1 LAPEIPGP
9 QAAQEPL
16 LAIIVTAISVIPA
29 PDQYSLKLQSFNF
42 ARQKSSA
49 RRQFRQGQ
57 ARGSSAHMN
66 RFADAADQPLILVAD
81 DDGTHR
87 RVLQSTLEKAG
98 FRVVLAVNGKIA
110 LEQFAETQP
119 DVVLLD
125 VEMPELDGFSVCEA
139 IRAQEA
145 YRETPIFI
153 ITGREDQEAVE
164 RAYSVGATDFLNK
177 PIGLGIL
184 PHRIRYVLRTSTSLN
199 DLRGLI
205 RAVPDLIF
213 VVDEDGE
220 VQEGLSRGDATHT
233 QQIQALST
241 ASKVSFYPCE
251 NDDEARSCIKRA
263 LETGKTQVYE
273 HTLEGLD
280 IHLET
285 RFVTRDNNSVLAIV
299 RDITE
304 RKNSEARIFNLAYF
318 DELTALPNR
327 QLFGQSLER
336 TIEKAKRDDQ
346 KFVILFVDL
355 DRFKRIND
363 TLGHSV
369 GDELLKEV
377 ARRLESCTRASDT
390 VSRFDPARDGGIQLA
405 RLGGDEFVI
414 KLYGIES
421 EDAVS
426 AVATRI
432 ISVLTPPFT
441 CEGHQFVVTPSIGIA
456 MYPDDGITAEELL
469 MNADSAMY
477 RAKFAGRNNF
487 KFYSET
493 MRTKSMHRLDLEIEI
508 RKALERDQFELHYQ
522 PKADAESWSLVGAEA
537 LLRWTHPERGAIGPE
552 EFIPV
557 AEETGLIVPIG
568 QWVLRT
574 ACMQAKTWSEF
585 PFGDIPVSVNISSHQ
600 FQSDS
605 LIEDVL
611 GAALDAGIEPTAL
624 ELEITESVLLQD
636 VENTLVA
643 LNKLKRAGVA
653 LSVDDFG
660 TGYSSLSYLKRF
672 PIDTLK
678 IDRSFV
684 KDLHLEQDDAAICA
698 AILAMAQ
705 QLGLNVVAEGVET
718 KEQLEFLRHHGC
730 HQIQGFLCS
739 KPLSAEQFAVLL
751 REIAKTAANAPDAN
765 QVSA

>member
-1 LAPEIPGP
+1 MIQLAE
-9 QAAQEPL
+9 ATEKPL
-16 LAIIVTAISVIPA
+16 V
-29 PDQYSLKLQSFNF
+29 
-42 ARQKSSA
+42 
-49 RRQFRQGQ
+49 
-57 ARGSSAHMN
+57 
-66 RFADAADQPLILVAD
+66 LICD

-87 RVLQSTLEKAG
+87 KVLQDVLEKAD
-98 FRVVLAVNGKIA
+98 FRVLTAENGKIA
-110 LEQFAETQP
+110 LELFSTAHP

-125 VEMPELDGFSVCEA
+125 VEMPEVDGIQVCET
-139 IRAQEA
+139 IRARETN
-145 YRETPIFI
+145 RETPIFI
-153 ITGREDQEAVE
+153 ITGREDQEAAQ

-177 PIGLGIL
+177 PIALAVL
-184 PHRIRYVLRTSTSLN
+184 PHRIRNVLRTSTSLN

-213 VVDEDGE
+213 VVDEDGD

-241 ASKVSFYPCE
+241 ASKVNFYPCE
-251 NDDEARSCIKRA
+251 NDDAARSCIKRA

-273 HTLEGLD
+273 HALEGLD

-285 RFVTRDNNSVLAIV
+285 RFVTRDKNSVLAIV

-304 RKNSEARIFNLAYF
+304 RKKSEARIFNLAYF

-336 TIEKAKRDDQ
+336 TIEAAKRENQ
-346 KFVILFVDL
+346 KFAVLFVDL

-377 ARRLESCTRASDT
+377 ARRLEKCTRSTDS
-390 VSRFDPARDGGIQLA
+390 VSRFDPAGDGGIQLA

-421 EDAVS
+421 EDTVS
-426 AVATRI
+426 AIAARI

-456 MYPDDGITAEELL
+456 LYPEDGINSEDLL

-477 RAKFAGRNNF
+477 RAKFAGRNNY

-493 MRTKSMHRLDLEIEI
+493 MRTKSLHRLDLENEI
-508 RKALERDQFELHYQ
+508 RKALDNDQFELHYQ
-522 PKADAESWSLVGAEA
+522 PKADANSWSLVGAEA
-537 LLRWTHPERGAIGPE
+537 LLRWHHPERGAIGPAD
-552 EFIPV
+552 FIPI

-568 QWVLRT
+568 QWVLRE
-574 ACMQAKTWSEF
+574 ACNQVKLWSNY
-585 PFGDIPVSVNISSHQ
+585 PFGNIPVSVNISSHQ

-605 LIEDVL
+605 LIDDVL
-611 GAALDAGIEPTAL
+611 GAALGAGIDPASL

-636 VENTLVA
+636 AENTLVA
-643 LNKLKRAGVA
+643 LNRLKRAGIA

-684 KDLHLEQDDAAICA
+684 TDLHTDKDDAAICA

-730 HQIQGFLCS
+730 DQIQGFLCS
-739 KPLSAEQFAVLL
+739 KPLSSDQFVILL
-751 REIAKTAANAPDAN
+751 REIAKTAANGPADNKAT
-765 QVSA
+765 A

>member
-1 LAPEIPGP
+1 
-9 QAAQEPL
+9 
-16 LAIIVTAISVIPA
+16 
-29 PDQYSLKLQSFNF
+29 
-42 ARQKSSA
+42 
-49 RRQFRQGQ
+49 
-57 ARGSSAHMN
+57 MN
-66 RFADAADQPLILVAD
+66 QTADAPYKPLVLVVD
-81 DDGTHR
+81 DDATHC
-87 RVLQSTLEKAG
+87 RVLQSVLEKSG
-98 FRVVLAVNGKIA
+98 FRVETAANGKIA
-110 LEQFAETQP
+110 LELFTDNRT

-125 VEMPELDGFSVCEA
+125 IEMPEIDGFTVCET
-139 IRAQEA
+139 IRGKESI
-145 YRETPIFI
+145 RETPIFI

-177 PIGLGIL
+177 PISLGVL

-213 VVDEDGE
+213 VVNEDGE

-233 QQIQALST
+233 QQIQALTT
-241 ASKVSFYPCE
+241 ASKVNFYPCE
-251 NDDEARSCIKRA
+251 NDDKARACIKAA

-273 HTLEGLD
+273 HTLEALD

-285 RFVTRDNNSVLAIV
+285 RFVTRDKHSVLAIV

-304 RKNSEARIFNLAYF
+304 RKKSEARIFNLAYF

-336 TIEKAKRDDQ
+336 TIEMAKRDHEE
-346 KFVILFVDL
+346 FAVLFVDL

-369 GDELLKEV
+369 GDDLLKEV
-377 ARRLESCTRASDT
+377 ARRLENCTRATDT
-390 VSRFDPARDGGIQLA
+390 VSRFDPSNDGGIQLA

-414 KLYGIES
+414 KLYGTES
-421 EDAVS
+421 DETVS
-426 AVATRI
+426 TIASRI
-432 ISVLTPPFT
+432 ISVLTPPFN

-456 MYPDDGITAEELL
+456 MYPQDGVTAEELL

-477 RAKFAGRNNF
+477 RAKFAGRNNYQ
-487 KFYSET
+487 FYSET
-493 MRTKSMHRLDLEIEI
+493 MRTKSLHRIDLENEI
-508 RKALERDQFELHYQ
+508 RKALENEQFELHYQ
-522 PKADAESWSLVGAEA
+522 PKADAETWSLVGAEA
-537 LLRWTHPERGAIGPE
+537 LLRWHHPERGAMSPDD
-552 EFIPV
+552 FIPV

-568 QWVLRT
+568 QWVLKT
-574 ACMQAKTWSEF
+574 ACRQAKKWCQF
-585 PFGDIPVSVNISSHQ
+585 PFGDIAVSVNISSHQ

-605 LIEDVL
+605 LIDDVM
-611 GAALDAGIEPTAL
+611 GAALSAGLDPSLL
-624 ELEITESVLLQD
+624 ELEITESVLLHD
-636 VENTLVA
+636 AENTLLA
-643 LNKLKRAGVA
+643 LNTLKRAGIA

-684 KDLHLEQDDAAICA
+684 KDLHTEQDDAAICA

-739 KPLSAEQFAVLL
+739 KPLSADQFAVLL
-751 REIAKTAANAPDAN
+751 REIAKTAANEPNAN
-765 QVSA
+765 PASA

>member
-1 LAPEIPGP
+1 
-9 QAAQEPL
+9 
-16 LAIIVTAISVIPA
+16 
-29 PDQYSLKLQSFNF
+29 
-42 ARQKSSA
+42 
-49 RRQFRQGQ
+49 
-57 ARGSSAHMN
+57 MN
-66 RFADAADQPLILVAD
+66 QIADAEDQPLVLVAD
-81 DDGTHR
+81 DDPVHR
-87 RVLQSTLEKAG
+87 KVLQEVLEKAD
-98 FRVVLAVNGKIA
+98 FRVVTAENGKSA
-110 LEQFAETQP
+110 LELFSASHP

-125 VEMPELDGFSVCEA
+125 VEMPEIDGISVCET
-139 IRAQEA
+139 IRARETN
-145 YRETPIFI
+145 RETPIFI
-153 ITGREDQEAVE
+153 ITGCEDQEAVA

-177 PIGLGIL
+177 PIALPVL
-184 PHRIRYVLRTSTSLN
+184 PHRIRYALRISTSLN

-213 VVDEDGE
+213 VVNEDGE
-220 VQEGLSRGDATHT
+220 VQEGLSGADATHT

-241 ASKVSFYPCE
+241 ASKVNFYPCE
-251 NDDEARSCIKRA
+251 NDDAARACIRKA

-273 HTLEGLD
+273 HTLEAFD
-280 IHLET
+280 IDLET
-285 RFVTRDNNSVLAIV
+285 RFVTRDSNSVLAIV

-304 RKNSEARIFNLAYF
+304 RKKSEARIFNLAYF

-336 TIEKAKRDDQ
+336 TIENAKRDNE
-346 KFVILFVDL
+346 KFAVLFVDL

-369 GDELLKEV
+369 GDELLKDV
-377 ARRLESCTRASDT
+377 ARRLENCTRATDS
-390 VSRFDPARDGGIQLA
+390 VSQFGTDEDGGIQLA

-421 EDAVS
+421 EDTVS
-426 AVATRI
+426 TVASRI
-432 ISVLTPPFT
+432 ISVLTPPFS

-456 MYPDDGITAEELL
+456 MYPADGINAEQLL

-477 RAKFAGRNNF
+477 RAKFAGRNNY

-493 MRTKSMHRLDLEIEI
+493 MRTKSLHRLDLENEI
-508 RKALERDQFELHYQ
+508 RKALENEQFKLHYQ
-522 PKADAESWSLVGAEA
+522 PKADANTWSLVGAEA
-537 LLRWTHPERGAIGPE
+537 LLRWDHPERGAIGPDD
-552 EFIPV
+552 FIPV

-568 QWVLRT
+568 QWVLRE
-574 ACMQAKTWSEF
+574 ACKQVKVWSEY

-605 LIEDVL
+605 LIDDVL
-611 GAALDAGIEPTAL
+611 GAALSAGIDPQSL

-636 VENTLVA
+636 TDNTLVA
-643 LNKLKRAGVA
+643 LNRFKRAGIT

-684 KDLHLEQDDAAICA
+684 KDLHTDQDDAAICA

-718 KEQLEFLRHHGC
+718 KEQLQFLRDHDC
-730 HQIQGFLCS
+730 NQIQGYLCS
-739 KPLSAEQFAVLL
+739 KPLSADQFVILL
-751 REIAKTAANAPDAN
+751 KEIAKSAANGPDAG
-765 QVSA
+765 QAMA

>member
-1 LAPEIPGP
+1 
-9 QAAQEPL
+9 
-16 LAIIVTAISVIPA
+16 
-29 PDQYSLKLQSFNF
+29 
-42 ARQKSSA
+42 
-49 RRQFRQGQ
+49 
-57 ARGSSAHMN
+57 MN
-66 RFADAADQPLILVAD
+66 QTADAHDKPLVLVAD

-87 RVLQSTLEKAG
+87 RVLREVLERAG
-98 FRVVLAVNGKIA
+98 FRVETAENGKIA
-110 LEQFAETQP
+110 LDIFSDMRP

-125 VEMPELDGFSVCEA
+125 VEMPELDGFAVCER
-139 IRAQEA
+139 IRALESL
-145 YRETPIFI
+145 RETPIFI
-153 ITGREDQEAVE
+153 ITGREDEEAVE
-164 RAYSVGATDFLNK
+164 RAYSLGATDFLNK
-177 PIGLGIL
+177 PIGLTVL

-205 RAVPDLIF
+205 RAIPDLIF
-213 VVDEDGE
+213 VVNKDGD

-241 ASKVSFYPCE
+241 ASKVNFYPCE
-251 NDDEARSCIKRA
+251 NDDTARACIKRA

-273 HTLEGLD
+273 HTLEALD

-285 RFVTRDNNSVLAIV
+285 RFVTRDQNTVLAIV

-304 RKNSEARIFNLAYF
+304 RKKSEDRIFNLAYF

-327 QLFGQSLER
+327 QLFGRSLER
-336 TIEKAKRDDQ
+336 TIKKAQRDDE
-346 KFVILFVDL
+346 KFAVLFVDL

-377 ARRLESCTRASDT
+377 ALRLESCTRSTDS
-390 VSRFDPARDGGIQLA
+390 VSRIGAFDEEVKLA

-414 KLYGIES
+414 QLYGIED
-421 EDAVS
+421 EET
-426 AVATRI
+426 VATIASRI
-432 ISVLTPPFT
+432 ISVLTPPFS

-456 MYPDDGITAEELL
+456 LYPQDGATAEELL

-487 KFYSET
+487 QFFSET
-493 MRTKSMHRLDLEIEI
+493 MRSKSLHRLDLENEI
-508 RKALERDQFELHYQ
+508 RKAMDGNQFELHYQ
-522 PKADAESWSLVGAEA
+522 PKADAESWTLVGAEA
-537 LLRWTHPERGAIGPE
+537 LLRWHHPERGFIAPG

-568 QWVLRT
+568 QWVLKE
-574 ACMQAKTWSEF
+574 ACRRAKIWSNS
-585 PFGDIPVSVNISSHQ
+585 PFGDITVAVNISSHQ

-605 LIEDVL
+605 LIDDVL
-611 GAALDAGIEPTAL
+611 GAALSAGIDPASL

-636 VENTLVA
+636 AENTLVA
-643 LNKLKRAGVA
+643 LNTLKRAGIS

-684 KDLHLEQDDAAICA
+684 KDIHVDQDDAAICA

-718 KEQLEFLRHHGC
+718 KEQLDFLRHHGC
-730 HQIQGFLCS
+730 NQIQGFLCS
-739 KPLSAEQFAVLL
+739 KPLSAEQFDVLL
-751 REIAKTAANAPDAN
+751 REIAKTAANEPDAN
-765 QVSA
+765 PASA